1 MKNFIQYIDETYA
14 VKVKELE
21 AGEGGF
27 ILSGIDTP
35 FIPISMFVDNK
46 RVSGVDFGN
55 VENLFALSILNDLGD
70 TDLNTI
76 PENHFFTAY
85 TEVNLY
91 IPFSEG
97 NNSNV
102 AVTNFTDLKQ
112 RRFVKKYTLPQL
124 RHDNRFG
131 SSSSYQYDS
140 RLYSL
145 MKLGTIQSQD
155 KFYIDRHDPY
165 KNDIDMDALLY
176 EGQSPNNV
184 PDAYLNVD
192 ATNLILNGGIVQ
204 YGDFFVKINKLSG
217 TYPYGLAFFLWVDVR
232 SNEFYPYIY
241 HINAQSQNVKAEFD
255 LSTLTAV
262 AGGFKIKNILYNVE
276 LTVST
281 IYG

>member
-1 MKNFIQYIDETYA
+1 MNFIQYIDDTYN
-14 VKVKELE
+14 VKVKYVSYD
-21 AGEGGF
+21 
-27 ILSGIDTP
+27 IQDSYVVSGIDTP
-35 FIPISMFVDNK
+35 FLILSLYVDSK
-46 RVSGVDFGN
+46 RVTGVNFVNYDSL
-55 VENLFALSILNDLGD
+55 EMLSIINDVSPI
-70 TDLNTI
+70 DLNVI
-76 PENHFFTAY
+76 PLNHFAPAY
-85 TEVNLY
+85 TEISLY
-91 IPFSEG
+91 VPYSPSTVGI
-97 NNSNV
+97 SNF
-102 AVTNFTDLKQ
+102 ADLKQ

-131 SSSSYQYDS
+131 SGSGYMYDP

-165 KNDIDMDALLY
+165 KNDIDLDALLY
-176 EGQSPNNV
+176 EGQTPNNV

-217 TYPYGLAFFLWVDVR
+217 TYPYGLAFFLFVDVR

-241 HINAQSQNVKAEFD
+241 HLNAQSQNVKAEFD